1 MSRQRLSDNNDDD
14 DEEDHDDD
22 HDHDHDDHDETE
34 WHSKSNNRIATNE
47 SKHFDFLYGA
57 FFSADPTNHC
67 ERSIPRQGLG
77 SCTARRL
84 LSL

>member
-1 MSRQRLSDNNDDD
+1 MIITMMMMKKIMMMIMIMKMMIMMKQNN
-14 DEEDHDDD
+14 
-22 HDHDHDDHDETE
+22 
-34 WHSKSNNRIATNE
+34 SKSNNRIATKE
-47 SKHFDFLYGA
+47 FKHFDFLYGA